1 MFNINGI
8 DVNKILVSKKVS
20 YGKNNSFKYFIEYND
35 NDIIRPFFVKLP
47 QTTSYINKL
56 RDKKTKITTT
66 TMSLMVKD
74 KQLFKN
80 YNKLWEKIESLMRKK
95 FDSKL
100 FYGNDDNKYIKTK
113 IKTFKDSIITNFH
126 NKKVPEEKIPY
137 KCLLIIALD
146 SVIKTDN
153 KYYPQ
158 TFLEECLYKQQ
169 KQKQQQ
175 KRIILLKN

>member
-1 MFNINGI
+1 
-8 DVNKILVSKKVS
+8 
-20 YGKNNSFKYFIEYND
+20 
-35 NDIIRPFFVKLP
+35 
-47 QTTSYINKL
+47 
-56 RDKKTKITTT
+56 
-66 TMSLMVKD
+66 MSLMVKD

-80 YNKLWEKIESLMRKK
+80 YNKIWEKIESLMRKK

-158 TFLEECLYKQQ
+158 TFLEECIYKQQ
-169 KQKQQQ
+169 KQQKQQQ
-175 KRIILLKN
+175 KQQKNYITEELKSDSDSNDESESESKSDSGSYEE

>member
-1 MFNINGI
+1 
-8 DVNKILVSKKVS
+8 
-20 YGKNNSFKYFIEYND
+20 
-35 NDIIRPFFVKLP
+35 
-47 QTTSYINKL
+47 
-56 RDKKTKITTT
+56 
-66 TMSLMVKD
+66 MSLMVKD

-80 YNKLWEKIESLMRKK
+80 YNKIWEKIESLMRKK

-158 TFLEECLYKQQ
+158 TFLEESVCRATK
-169 KQKQQQ
+169 
-175 KRIILLKN
+175 